1 MKRPG
6 SSFIHITTV
15 TMTGGNEDVKALV
28 QNATNTN
35 DLRSTPPRCLHLD
48 LGGLLHSPSFLEVA
62 AFSEPAQV
70 YSPSNKAG
78 SRQRRRT
85 YFA

>member
-1 MKRPG
+1 MRLPG
-6 SSFIHITTV
+6 SSFLHITTV
-15 TMTGGNEDVKALV
+15 TMTGGHEAVKALV
-28 QNATNTN
+28 RNVTNVN
-35 DLRSTPPRCLHLD
+35 DLRSPPPRCLHLD

-62 AFSEPAQV
+62 AFSETAQV

-85 YFA
+85 YSP